1 MAEEVSIIH
10 EHALFFDDILN
21 CIPASM
27 YLQPTAVET
36 EQWKNGFKVP
46 ASPLAVTKQK
56 NNNAAKIRELKENA
70 QKRRR
75 ERFDP
80 SYDVPMVDKIAE
92 RKKQLEEEV
101 DAEIRVAVPLTPTTR
116 NFMASQ

>member
-27 YLQPTAVET
+27 YLQPTAAET

-46 ASPLAVTKQK
+46 V
-56 NNNAAKIRELKENA
+56 
-70 QKRRR
+70 
-75 ERFDP
+75 
-80 SYDVPMVDKIAE
+80 
-92 RKKQLEEEV
+92 
-101 DAEIRVAVPLTPTTR
+101 
-116 NFMASQ
+116 